1 MKNTLK
7 SKLVSAAP
15 ALLVLLVSACGGGS
29 DDTQLSE
36 QAANQSTVASAS
48 EAGSISLST
57 EVLLAKGA
65 ELNAATLRDAES
77 ASLAAAP
84 LSSST
89 DLEELAAE
97 QVVPKSAYGSG
108 AVVQKAATSLA
119 PVWRFFN
126 SATGAHF
133 FTRIATERD
142 NVTATLAPPKGSF
155 NYEGEAFKV
164 ASVLSPGL
172 APVHRFY
179 NTQIGVH
186 FYTISDSERANIV
199 ATLPHF
205 SYEGIAYYAS
215 QVSGT
220 GMTPLYRFY
229 VPSKG
234 FHFYTASL
242 QERNSIR
249 ANQTATYT
257 YEGVSYYVLASDW
270 EPQPEPPSVVP
281 HSGMQNTQCVALGS
295 FGSYVSCDD
304 PNARALNLQQ
314 DGHRTAINA
323 MSYSTVGTYPLTSCV
338 KDNVT
343 GLIWEGKTANNEPRG
358 GGTVYTNYPFGY
370 GKTDDASGYITY
382 VNGLNLCG
390 YSDWRLPTRQ
400 ELLGIVNFGRY
411 EPALDGAWFPNSNH
425 TYWTADKL
433 GWDNNYSAT
442 VTFTSGYTGAA
453 SASKERI
460 RLVRGY
466 RHTTQ
471 RYSYGTVAHGSDAT
485 NNVVIDGWTGLRWRR
500 CEQGRTWTGSTCS
513 GTASTYAHYDALTHA
528 RDLTGWRL
536 PNVKE
541 LASLVSLS
549 VTSGATIDSTAFPG
563 AAAAN
568 LWSSTPWDL
577 LGRARYVGFAD
588 GRVSASPHNTVYPV
602 RLVQLIP

>member
-36 QAANQSTVASAS
+36 QSANQSTVASGS
-48 EAGSISLST
+48 EAGSISLAT
-57 EVLLAKGA
+57 EALLAEGA
-65 ELNAATLRDAES
+65 ELNAATLSDAES

-89 DLEELAAE
+89 DLEELTAE
-97 QVVPKSAYGSG
+97 QVVPKSAYSSG
-108 AVVQKAATSLA
+108 VVVQKAAASLV

-133 FTRIATERD
+133 FTRSATERD
-142 NVTATLAPPKGSF
+142 NVKATLAPPKGSF

-249 ANQTATYT
+249 ASQAATYT
-257 YEGVSYYVLASDW
+257 YEGVSSYVLASDW
-270 EPQPEPPSVVP
+270 VPQPEPPALIP
-281 HSGMQNTQCVALGS
+281 HSGKTDTQCVGIDSLGNS
-295 FGSYVSCDD
+295 RSCSD
-304 PNARALNLQQ
+304 PNAVALNPQQ
-314 DGHRTAINA
+314 DGHRATINP
-323 MSYSTVGTYPLTSCV
+323 MSYSTVGAYPIKSCV
-338 KDNVT
+338 KDNLT
-343 GLIWEGKTANNEPRG
+343 GLIWEGKPDDGPRRSHGFTSQNNNKDND
-358 GGTVYTNYPFGY
+358 T
-370 GKTDDASGYITY
+370 SGYVAY
-382 VNGLNLCG
+382 VNGLKLCG
-390 YSDWRLPTRQ
+390 YSDWRLPTLQ
-400 ELLGIVNFGRY
+400 DLLGIMNYGKY
-411 EPALDGAWFPNSNH
+411 TPTIDSAWFPNTNDY
-425 TYWTADKL
+425 TYWAADRL
-433 GWDNNYSAT
+433 GTDTRYAAT
-442 VTFTSGYTGAA
+442 VTYNGGYTGF
-453 SASKERI
+453 SRVVDSRV

-466 RHTTQ
+466 GHSTQ
-471 RYSYGTVAHGSDAT
+471 RYIYDSVPYGADAT

-500 CEQGRTWTGSTCS
+500 CEEGRTWTGSTCS
-513 GTASTYAHYDALTHA
+513 GTGYAFSAYSALEYA
-528 RDLTGWRL
+528 RDQPGWRL

-541 LASLVSLS
+541 MASLLDLS
-549 VTSGATIDSTAFPG
+549 VPNGATIDSTTFPG
-563 AAAAN
+563 AAADAV
-568 LWSSTPWDL
+568 WTSTPRTFGT
-577 LGRARYVGFAD
+577 GRHYVDFD
-588 GRVSASPHNTVYPV
+588 SGRVSNTNHYSYTNSKLV
-602 RLVQLIP
+602 RLVQLTP